1 MNKINYVNEISS
13 IPQLYEW
20 EIGGLAK
27 VAAKFPFMSNAY
39 YLGLI
44 NWDDA
49 RDPIRRLI
57 IPSRTEIDDSDW
69 GLIDASNEYS
79 YQVVPGIQHK
89 YADSALFLTTDQC
102 FGRCRYC
109 FRKRLFLSS
118 GKYELLDKYDVA
130 INYIK
135 EHSEIDNVILSGGD
149 PLTLSTKTLRHIIS
163 KLRQIEHLKIIR
175 IGTKS
180 LAFYPRRIIDD
191 PSLLKLISEYSS
203 PERRLYF
210 MLHFSHPN
218 EITDEAMEAV
228 RVLLQAGA
236 ILYNQTPLVR
246 GVNDDSKI
254 IANLCNKLSY
264 IGVTPYYF
272 FQMRPTIG
280 NKPFAIPLTEA
291 CQIFSESQRNLSGIA
306 KTARLIMS
314 HESGKIEIIE
324 LDEST
329 IYFKQHRSP
338 RSEEC
343 SQLMIAA
350 RNDNGYWLE
359 DFNVKY
365 LSADAQLAY
374 YR

>member
-1 MNKINYVNEISS
+1 MNRINYVNEISS
-13 IPQLYEW
+13 IPQLHEQ
-20 EIGGLAK
+20 EIEELEK
-27 VAAKFPFMSNAY
+27 VTSMFPFMSNTY

-44 NWDDA
+44 NWEDSK
-49 RDPIRRLI
+49 DPIRRLI
-57 IPSRTEIDDSDW
+57 IPSHMENDDLDW
-69 GLIDASNEYS
+69 GTIDASNEYS
-79 YQVVPGIQHK
+79 YEVVPGIQHK
-89 YADSALFLTTDQC
+89 YADSALLLTTDQC

-149 PLTLSTKTLRHIIS
+149 PLTLSTKTLKHIIS

-175 IGTKS
+175 IGTK
-180 LAFYPRRIIDD
+180 APACYPRRIIDD
-191 PSLLKLISEYSS
+191 HSLLELINEYSS

-210 MLHFSHPN
+210 MLHFSHSN

-228 RVLLQAGA
+228 RALLQSGA
-236 ILYNQTPLVR
+236 ILYNQTPLAK
-246 GVNDDSKI
+246 GINDDSKI

-280 NKPFAIPLTEA
+280 NKPFAMPLTEA
-291 CQIFSESQRNLSGIA
+291 YQIFRESQKNLSGVA

-314 HESGKIEIIE
+314 HKSGKIEVMG
-324 LDEST
+324 LDESR

-338 RSEEC
+338 RIEEC
-343 SQLMIAA
+343 GQLMIAD
-350 RNDNGYWLE
+350 RNDHGYWLE
-359 DFNVKY
+359 DFHVK
-365 LSADAQLAY
+365 
-374 YR
+374 

>member
-1 MNKINYVNEISS
+1 MEN
-13 IPQLYEW
+13 
-20 EIGGLAK
+20 
-27 VAAKFPFMSNAY
+27 
-39 YLGLI
+39 
-44 NWDDA
+44 DD
-49 RDPIRRLI
+49 P
-57 IPSRTEIDDSDW
+57 DW
-69 GLIDASNEYS
+69 GLVDASNEYS

-89 YADSALFLTTDQC
+89 YADSALFLTTDRC

-118 GKYELLDKYDVA
+118 GKYELPDKYDVP

-149 PLTLSTKTLRHIIS
+149 PLALSTKTLKHIIS
-163 KLRQIEHLKIIR
+163 KLRQIEHLKII
-175 IGTKS
+175 
-180 LAFYPRRIIDD
+180 
-191 PSLLKLISEYSS
+191 
-203 PERRLYF
+203 RRLYF

-218 EITDEAMEAV
+218 EITDEAGEAV

-246 GVNDDSKI
+246 GINDDSKI

-272 FQMRPTIG
+272 FQMRPTVG

-291 CQIFSESQRNLSGIA
+291 YQIFGESQKNLSGVA

-314 HESGKIEIIE
+314 HKSGKIEVIG

-343 SQLMIAA
+343 SQLMIAD
-350 RNDNGYWLE
+350 RNDQGYWLE
-359 DFNVKY
+359 DFHVKY
-365 LSADAQLAY
+365 LSADAYLAY
-374 YR
+374 PPKK